1 YSRLGLK
8 LGSFMVCGVIVRGC
22 LSIQLTL
29 FSAISVGLHSD
40 GDACPFTFTN
50 VNLYLF
56 ATLPFV
62 FFFCLLR
69 RPPRS
74 TLFPYTTLF
83 RSVGQPHVAAR
94 QRHQGQIEHVG
105 RFVADR
111 LGGRRFGELA
121 GLFDQLGFE
130 QSRIVEQPARVRSRR
145 R

>member
-62 FFFCLLR
+62 FFFCMLR

-83 RSVGQPHVAAR
+83 RSGMRNAEWN
-94 QRHQGQIEHVG
+94 GYFE
-105 RFVADR
+105 
-111 LGGRRFGELA
+111 ELA
-121 GLFDQLGFE
+121 QAGRAGVLRTEPELWIAAERVPMLQAVFPGVACE
-130 QSRIVEQPARVRSRR
+130 PALVAPERER
-145 R
+145 